1 MKTLNIHLSILLL
14 TLVLSVNSFGTNNG
28 KYEAVNSS
36 VQKEIQANMH
46 INIERSA
53 RVEVVFTTDSLGK
66 VNLAIAKTDNAE
78 LKKAIE
84 ANFLKLSL
92 SSLVPDNCYSIVI
105 NLKLV

>member
-1 MKTLNIHLSILLL
+1 MKTLNIHLSILIM
-14 TLVLSVNSFGTNNG
+14 TLVLSLNSFGADNG
-28 KYEAVNSS
+28 NCGTVKSNVL
-36 VQKEIQANMH
+36 KEIQANMH
-46 INIERSA
+46 VNIEKSA

-84 ANFLKLSL
+84 SNFMKLSL

-105 NLKLV
+105 NLRVV